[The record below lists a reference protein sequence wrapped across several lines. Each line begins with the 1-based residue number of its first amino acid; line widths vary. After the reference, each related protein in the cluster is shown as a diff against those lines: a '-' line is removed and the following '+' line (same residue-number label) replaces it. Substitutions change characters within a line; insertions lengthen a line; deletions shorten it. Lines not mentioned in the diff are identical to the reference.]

1 MGMAIGGRSSKT
13 AVSQSIN
20 YYTSSGNWTKTDRV
34 FGILVC
40 CIGPGGGAG
49 GGITG
54 TPAQNL
60 RGGAG
65 GGGGAVVYRW
75 IPSYL
80 LSSSVAITVP
90 TGGRGGSGS
99 QTTSGTSGANA
110 ADTTFGSWV
119 IADGGSG
126 GSGGST
132 GAIGGAQ
139 GGQVVNCIPNFYP
152 FAVAGVRAAN
162 SFDSVPSTGFRP
174 GGQQKPVAS
183 SVSYTRTG
191 CPGGAH
197 GGTKLASVAPYTPN
211 IRGGAVYSYLSGS
224 SLTLAMTEIT
234 FPGGATGSNSPTSG
248 SSAENGGDG
257 TSNAF
262 LTWLFQ
268 NDVTASFGPG
278 TGGGRGGFGSG
289 SNGGNGGNGGNYG
302 AGAGG
307 GGSCL
312 TPWTGGNGGNG
323 GDGLCVVI
331 EYYGK
336 EI

>member
-40 CIGPGGGAG
+40 CIGPGGGG
-49 GGITG
+49 GGGTATG
-54 TPAQNL
+54 PSTNAY
-60 RGGAG
+60 GGRG

-80 LSSSVAITVP
+80 LSSSVSITVP
-90 TGGRGGSGS
+90 TGGRGGIGR
-99 QTTSGTSGANA
+99 TSGTGNAGTSGSN
-110 ADTTFGSWV
+110 TMFGSWV
-119 IADGGSG
+119 IAAGGGSG
-126 GSGGST
+126 SGAST
-132 GAIGGAQ
+132 TATGFGAGGA
-139 GGQVVNCIPNFYP
+139 VANCVPNYFP
-152 FAVAGVRAAN
+152 FAVAGGNA
-162 SFDSVPSTGFRP
+162 STTYNTTPGVGFRP
-174 GGQQKPVAS
+174 GGQQKPITSAVN
-183 SVSYTRTG
+183 YDRTG
-191 CPGGAH
+191 CPGGAW
-197 GGTKLASVAPYTPN
+197 GGTRLGNSSPDSTALA
-211 IRGGAVYSYLSGS
+211 GGAIHSSLSGS
-224 SLTLAMTEIT
+224 ITSAMTEIT
-234 FPGGATGSNSPTSG
+234 FSGGASGTNSPSSG
-248 SSAENGGDG
+248 SSATSGSDG

-268 NDVTASFGPG
+268 NNVTASFGPG
-278 TGGGRGGFGSG
+278 TGGGRGGYGSG
-289 SNGGNGGNGGNYG
+289 SNGANGGNGGNYG
-302 AGAGG
+302 AGGGG